1 MEAYAAC
8 SERKSARTVEQAHGG
23 AHARGILQPKDGAH
37 HVQATREIRGQAPR
51 AQASQ
56 PGHRTWRDRGGPLS
70 GKIRAVLAGPRR
82 VKSPRPPSLV
92 RRVVGGPPAAL
103 EKGKHKSHAA
113 SELPFELRRSVSS
126 LSLAV
131 SLAVAS
137 SFVSPGRL
145 RRASS
150 CAALL
155 GRAIHRS
162 EFARARAVRPLPAS
176 RHRAL
181 ATLGA
186 SAMPPRRGIELARAA
201 APASAAMAIPPPRAH
216 RLPSRSRVG
225 SRDLSQDC
233 RSKQLPK
240 QYLNPNGYG

>member
-8 SERKSARTVEQAHGG
+8 SERKSARTVAQAHGG

-103 EKGKHKSHAA
+103 ERGKHKSHAA
-113 SELPFELRRSVSS
+113 SELPFELRRSLV
-126 LSLAV
+126 
-131 SLAVAS
+131 
-137 SFVSPGRL
+137 FVSAPRGWELLPRPG
-145 RRASS
+145 S
-150 CAALL
+150 LL
-155 GRAIHRS
+155 GRAKRK
-162 EFARARAVRPLPAS
+162 RAQTEREPVAICHL
-176 RHRAL
+176 
-181 ATLGA
+181 
-186 SAMPPRRGIELARAA
+186 ERAA
-201 APASAAMAIPPPRAH
+201 SS
-216 RLPSRSRVG
+216 PSLLEAGVVIVGDRSR
-225 SRDLSQDC
+225 
-233 RSKQLPK
+233 
-240 QYLNPNGYG
+240 